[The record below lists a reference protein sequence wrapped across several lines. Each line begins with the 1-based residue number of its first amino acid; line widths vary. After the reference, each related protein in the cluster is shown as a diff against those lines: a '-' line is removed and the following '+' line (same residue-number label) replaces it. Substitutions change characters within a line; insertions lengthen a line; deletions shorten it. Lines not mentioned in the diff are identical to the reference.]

1 MNNQHS
7 RDDLMKWLALILYEW
22 LIGFNLMQVYGAALN
37 GKDMFFDLLSQPM
50 SLLLVLRDS
59 IETIEK
65 VGNMLP

>member
-1 MNNQHS
+1 
-7 RDDLMKWLALILYEW
+7 
-22 LIGFNLMQVYGAALN
+22 MQVYGAALN